1 MRLTRIYSEG
11 PLTNGAVVSLSS
23 AGAYHV
29 SRVLRMRPGAPL
41 IVFEVPDDTA
51 GIVGTVP
58 KDEAPKRRV
67 RLSAVLDED

>member
-1 MRLTRIYSEG
+1 MVRIH
-11 PLTNGAVVSLSS
+11 GAPGETINV
-23 AGAYHV
+23 
-29 SRVLRMRPGAPL
+29 GAPL